1 MILAESS
8 LKSEKGLQNPF
19 NQDYVL
25 EFSCSQGHLWLVAD
39 GEGENLRGV
48 QASRLLADTI
58 RSFIEDNKIS
68 NSHDLLRKAIIRAN
82 EILHKKML
90 FAEGAMVFQQGNQ
103 VLIATFGKNKAL
115 LWKNRN
121 LQEIQNTNPVLGQQA
136 VIQPN
141 ITALPIQKNTQI
153 LLLSKGA
160 FLGLNFELIKNILQ
174 GKQNLQEKVEN
185 LIKASLQSQNK
196 ENSSIALIYFP
207 QERFLQIVRRIWK
220 PIQPFAVPVL
230 FLAMVATFVIIT
242 QKSHLQGVEQ
252 VENEQIQFQRAKEKK
267 RRMEDS
273 LAQVDKAKD
282 VIIKHKVQKGE
293 TIGIIARK
301 YNSTVE
307 ALISLN
313 NLDNKANIAV
323 GQEIKVNVKM
333 IYTLSKAQT
342 LESLYNERFKR
353 WEKLGVTIE
362 SIQKANKPK
371 ELKGLLPQGTQI
383 IIPALNKKK

>member
-1 MILAESS
+1 MILCESS
-8 LKSEKGLQNPF
+8 LKSEKGFQSPL

-58 RSFIEDNKIS
+58 RSFIEDNKMP
-68 NSHDLLRKAIIRAN
+68 NSQDLLRKAIIRAN
-82 EILHKKML
+82 EVLHKKML
-90 FAEGAMVFQQGNQ
+90 FAEGAMAFQQGNQ
-103 VLIATFGKNKAL
+103 IFIATFGKNKAL
-115 LWKNRN
+115 FWSGKD
-121 LQEIQNTNPVLGQQA
+121 LQEIPSISPQLGQQA

-141 ITALPIQKNTQI
+141 ITVLPVRKNVQV

-160 FLGLNFELIKNILQ
+160 FLGLNFDLIKNTLQ
-174 GKQNLQEKVEN
+174 SKQNLQEKVES
-185 LIKASLQSQNK
+185 LIKASLQSQSN

-207 QERFLQIVRRIWK
+207 QESFLKVAQRIWK
-220 PIQPFAVPVL
+220 PIQPFVVPVL
-230 FLAMVATFVIIT
+230 FLATIVTFVLVT
-242 QKSHLQGVEQ
+242 QKGHQREVEQ
-252 VENEQIQFQRAKEKK
+252 VENEQIQFQKAREKK
-267 RRMEDS
+267 RRLEDS

-293 TIGIIARK
+293 TIGTIARK

-313 NLDNKANIAV
+313 ILDNKANVAV

-333 IYTLSKAQT
+333 IYTLPKAQT

-362 SIQKANKPK
+362 NIQKANKPK

-383 IIPALNKKK
+383 IIPAFNKK

>member
-1 MILAESS
+1 MILCESS
-8 LKSEKGLQNPF
+8 LKSEKGLQSSF

-48 QASRLLADTI
+48 QASRLMADTI
-58 RSFIEDNKIS
+58 RSFIEDNKMP
-68 NSHDLLRKAIIRAN
+68 NSQDLLRKAIIKAN

-90 FAEGAMVFQQGNQ
+90 FAEGAMAFHQGNQ
-103 VLIATFGKNKAL
+103 VFIATFGKNKAL
-115 LWKNRN
+115 LWAGKN
-121 LQEIQNTNPVLGQQA
+121 LQEIQSTNPQLGQQA

-141 ITALPIQKNTQI
+141 ITALPLQKNAQI

-160 FLGLNFELIKNILQ
+160 FLGLNFDLIKNTLQ
-174 GKQNLQEKVEN
+174 SRQNIQEKVES
-185 LIKASLQSQNK
+185 LIKASLQSQNN

-207 QERFLQIVRRIWK
+207 QESFLKVVQRIWK
-220 PIQPFAVPVL
+220 PIQPFVVPVL
-230 FLAMVATFVIIT
+230 FLATIATFVIVT
-242 QKSHLQGVEQ
+242 QKSHRQEVEKI
-252 VENEQIQFQRAKEKK
+252 ENEQIQFQKAREKK
-267 RRMEDS
+267 RRLEDS

-293 TIGIIARK
+293 TIGTIARK

-313 NLDNKANIAV
+313 ILDDKANVAV
-323 GQEIKVNVKM
+323 GQEVKVNVKM
-333 IYTLSKAQT
+333 IYTLPKAQT

-383 IIPALNKKK
+383 IIPALNKK